1 MDALSLIIGLV
12 LGAAVG
18 SALALLALRARQTA
32 GQAAEQAAAELAR
45 TESASLK
52 QELSQTRERASTAEQ
67 AHAGTKATLAAV
79 TARAQELSTAAKAE
93 RDRADAEAAARATLQ
108 ADFSAL
114 RTELNERE
122 RNLREQAELLT
133 RAQEQLKATFESTGA
148 KVLQAS
154 AEQLLKQ
161 AREQFEGQ
169 KKLSEQD
176 LAARQQ
182 AIDATLKPLQEQLAK
197 QEALV
202 TALGEK
208 REGDAKA
215 LTEQLRQISEL
226 QQAASTAAQ
235 RLSSALSDNRQR
247 GRWGEVALRQVVEMA
262 GLQAG
267 IHFDEQA
274 SVAGQDGRLRPDMV
288 VKLPGER
295 TIAIDSKVPL
305 AAYLAS
311 IEPTAT
317 DAERTAARAAHADA
331 VRSHVKALAS
341 RGYAEAVGGEMEFVV
356 LFIPIESAFTA
367 AFESDPSLHAN
378 AMDQYVL
385 VVTPST
391 LLALL
396 RTVAMHWS
404 NVALAENAARI
415 GEHAKD
421 LVNRLRTFAEHLAK
435 VGTQLSSA
443 TNAYNKAVGSFES
456 RLLPGANRVAEMTA
470 ADAVEAPEQISALPR
485 QLELPEG
492 PSSVT

>member
-12 LGAAVG
+12 LGATAGGAVAFFAG
-18 SALALLALRARQTA
+18 RARQTA
-32 GQAAEQAAAELAR
+32 AQAAEHAAAELAR
-45 TESASLK
+45 SESASLK
-52 QELSQTRERASTAEQ
+52 QELAQTRERASTAEQ

-79 TARAQELSTAAKAE
+79 TARAQELLAAAKAE
-93 RDRADAEAAARATLQ
+93 RDRADAEATARATLQ

-133 RAQEQLKATFESTGA
+133 RAQEQLKATFEATGA

-262 GLQAG
+262 GLEAG
-267 IHFDEQA
+267 IHFDEQT

-311 IEPTAT
+311 IESAAT
-317 DAERTAARAAHADA
+317 EAERTAARTAHAEA

-341 RGYAEAVGGEMEFVV
+341 RGYADAIGGTTEFVV
-356 LFIPIESAFTA
+356 LFIPVESAFTA
-367 AFESDPSLHAN
+367 AFEADPSLHAD

-421 LVNRLRTFAEHLAK
+421 LVTRLRTFAEHLAK

-470 ADAVEAPEQISALPR
+470 SDAVEAPEQISALPR
-485 QLELPEG
+485 QLELPESTE
-492 PSSVT
+492 PS

>member
-1 MDALSLIIGLV
+1 
-12 LGAAVG
+12 
-18 SALALLALRARQTA
+18 
-32 GQAAEQAAAELAR
+32 
-45 TESASLK
+45 
-52 QELSQTRERASTAEQ
+52 
-67 AHAGTKATLAAV
+67 
-79 TARAQELSTAAKAE
+79 
-93 RDRADAEAAARATLQ
+93 
-108 ADFSAL
+108 
-114 RTELNERE
+114 
-122 RNLREQAELLT
+122 
-133 RAQEQLKATFESTGA
+133 
-148 KVLQAS
+148 
-154 AEQLLKQ
+154 
-161 AREQFEGQ
+161 
-169 KKLSEQD
+169 
-176 LAARQQ
+176 
-182 AIDATLKPLQEQLAK
+182 
-197 QEALV
+197 
-202 TALGEK
+202 
-208 REGDAKA
+208 
-215 LTEQLRQISEL
+215 
-226 QQAASTAAQ
+226 
-235 RLSSALSDNRQR
+235 
-247 GRWGEVALRQVVEMA
+247 MA

-485 QLELPEG
+485 QLELPESERG
-492 PSSVT
+492 D